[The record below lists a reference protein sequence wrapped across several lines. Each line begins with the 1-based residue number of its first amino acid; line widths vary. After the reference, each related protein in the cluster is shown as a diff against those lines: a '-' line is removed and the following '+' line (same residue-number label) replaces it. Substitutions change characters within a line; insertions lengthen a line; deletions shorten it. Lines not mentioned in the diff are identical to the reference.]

1 MSDADP
7 ALLHRFARS
16 LMFRGEQAT
25 KEGDFVLAAHHFERA
40 AWGYETLGDP
50 FPAAEATIELGRCL
64 LFSRRGEWL
73 PKLAGRLANLA
84 KEEAASLPPGGLV
97 TLLVWA
103 AILRQGEAE
112 PLALVQLIRARRRL
126 RRAVTPQPPH
136 PVLGGLPMIDSMPP
150 LFLIPPERLSR
161 HPQDDDWSLSPE
173 GNWFV
178 RVIMDPSAESR
189 IETGAKIIN
198 LGGLME
204 CPARMEIEK
213 QRVIVKI
220 AADHRGYALITALR
234 DTAQAIDGMAS

>member
-1 MSDADP
+1 
-7 ALLHRFARS
+7 
-16 LMFRGEQAT
+16 MFRGEQAT
-25 KEGDFVLAAHHFERA
+25 FDGDFRDAAFHFERA

-50 FPAAEATIELGRCL
+50 FPAAEATLELGRCF

-103 AILRQGEAE
+103 SILRKGEAE
-112 PLALVQLIRARRRL
+112 PLALAQLIRARRRA
-126 RRAVTPQPPH
+126 RSTVPPQPPH
-136 PVLGGLPMIDSMPP
+136 LVSGGLPMIDSMPP
-150 LFLIPPERLSR
+150 LFLIPPERLGR
-161 HPQDDDWSLSPE
+161 HPQDDDWSLSSE

-178 RVIMDPSAESR
+178 RVIDDPSAASR

-198 LGGLME
+198 LGGLIE
-204 CPARMEIEK
+204 CPAQMEIEK
-213 QRVIVKI
+213 QRVVVKI

-234 DTAQAIDGMAS
+234 DSAQRLEGTAS